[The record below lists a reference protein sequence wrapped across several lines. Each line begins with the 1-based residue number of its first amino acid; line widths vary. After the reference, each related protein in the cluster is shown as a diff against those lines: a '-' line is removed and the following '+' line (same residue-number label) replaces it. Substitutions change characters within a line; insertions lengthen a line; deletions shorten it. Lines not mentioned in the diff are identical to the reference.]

1 MRHYAYLSGFTPSRS
16 VPWAFW
22 RSNAVRCVE
31 GGTFAAVGASAPRR
45 RGALCHRISPSYAT
59 EESLVIVASSPVS

>member
-31 GGTFAAVGASAPRR
+31 GGTFAAVGASAARWDTR
-45 RGALCHRISPSYAT
+45 SDRISPSYAT